1 MLEAFVLPAISLGL
15 SAVLLPGPL
24 QAYLIS
30 NTLAYR
36 WKQSIIAAFSP
47 LVVDIPIIIL
57 LVFLLGSLP
66 DAAIALIRIGG
77 GLFLL
82 WLAWSGWQ
90 SWRSGIYLGQSAED
104 TTLAEAPS
112 RRAIFSKALLINALS
127 PGPYLFWST
136 ITGPLLVEA
145 LNQSLVHGL
154 SLLVAFYGT
163 FISGLMLLV
172 MLFDRLGGINP
183 RVSRLLMLFTLGLM
197 AYFGLRFT
205 VEGVAEL
212 VTLL

>member
-15 SAVLLPGPL
+15 SAVLIPGPL

-36 WKQSIIAAFSP
+36 WRQSIVAAFSP
-47 LVVDIPIIIL
+47 LIVDIPIIIL

-66 DAAIALIRIGG
+66 EAALALIRSGG

-82 WLAWSGWQ
+82 WLAWMGWQ
-90 SWRSGIYLGQSAED
+90 SWRSGVYLGQKTESEVIAI
-104 TTLAEAPS
+104 APS

-136 ITGPLLVEA
+136 ITGPLLIEA

-154 SLLVAFYGT
+154 SLLAAFYGT
-163 FISGLMLLV
+163 FITGLVLLV
-172 MLFDRLGGINP
+172 MLFDRLGGLNP
-183 RVSRLLMLFTLGLM
+183 RISRLLMLFTILLM

-205 VEGVAEL
+205 IEGTGEL
-212 VTLL
+212 LALR